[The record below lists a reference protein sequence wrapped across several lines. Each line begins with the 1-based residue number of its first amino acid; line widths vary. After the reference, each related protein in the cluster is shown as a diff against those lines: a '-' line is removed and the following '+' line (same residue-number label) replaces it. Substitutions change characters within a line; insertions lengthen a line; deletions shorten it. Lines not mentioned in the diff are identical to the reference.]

1 MCATT
6 RTGKRSE
13 EVKELKAGTK
23 AGKDEEKGVGDRGQK
38 RDSPAI
44 LFKAIPDNSNP
55 GERPGPPSKVLS

>member
-23 AGKDEEKGVGDRGQK
+23 AGKDEEKGVGDRENFQ
-38 RDSPAI
+38 
-44 LFKAIPDNSNP
+44 
-55 GERPGPPSKVLS
+55 